1 MWRIKLLFMVIK
13 QSCLRKSNG
22 RKPTFTQCD
31 EYPPSNY
38 LYRAFFHKST
48 QEKSKL
54 VTSHFAYLRVVSTGY
69 VRAGLLAA
77 IKQSF

>member
-1 MWRIKLLFMVIK
+1 MFMVIK

-31 EYPPSNY
+31 EYPPGNY
-38 LYRAFFHKST
+38 LYRAFFHKSA
-48 QEKSKL
+48 QEKSEL
-54 VTSHFAYLRVVSTGY
+54 VTSHFAYLCVVGTGY
-69 VRAGLLAA
+69 GRAGLLAA